1 MFIKRI
7 GCFLIG
13 IIFTLN
19 LSAKDLKID
28 EPSHLKLN
36 AYLEAY
42 YLHDFNHASQKSQP
56 DFIYNFDRSNEPN
69 INLAF
74 IKAAYASDKFRA
86 NFALAD
92 GTYMRAN
99 YAAEPHHLRNI
110 YEANVGFKLSD
121 EHKLWLDIGVLPS
134 HIGFESAMGIQ
145 NWTLTR
151 SVLADNSPYFET
163 GASVSYTSQNG
174 QWYLSGL
181 LLNGWQRIQRADDNS
196 TPSFGHQLTY
206 KPNDRLVLN
215 SSSFI
220 GNEQSD
226 QDRKMRYFHNFYAQY
241 KLNSFWSVLFGLDLG
256 AEQRVRGSQEY
267 NIWYAPVAIVKYQMT
282 DQLSFA
288 ARAEYYRDRD
298 GVIVKTNANDGFTV
312 EGYSINVD
320 YKLSDSMT
328 LRSEL
333 KSLNCSE
340 ALCSKANTN
349 SAQDNVMLT
358 SSFAVS
364 F

>member
-1 MFIKRI
+1 MILRTLGF
-7 GCFLIG
+7 FLLSMLLISD
-13 IIFTLN
+13 
-19 LSAKDLKID
+19 LSAQDLSVGA
-28 EPSHLKLN
+28 PPNLKLSG
-36 AYLEAY
+36 YVEAY
-42 YLHDFNHASQKSQP
+42 YLHNFNHGGQKNQP

-121 EHKLWLDIGVLPS
+121 EHKIWLDIGVLPS

-181 LLNGWQRIQRADDNS
+181 VLNGWQRIQRADDNS

-267 NIWYAPVAIVKYQMT
+267 NIWYAPVAIVKYQMN

-298 GVIVKTNANDGFTV
+298 GVIVKTTSSNGFAV
-312 EGYSINVD
+312 QGYSLNAD
-320 YKLSDSMT
+320 YKLSENML

-340 ALCSKANTN
+340 AICSKVNN
-349 SAQDNVMLT
+349 NAQDNITLT
-358 SSFAVS
+358 TSLAVS